1 MNIIKPC
8 SVHTQKY
15 EELVKTFIILIKKP
29 FETLYHELNRSHQSW
44 TTTSYLKQDQVE
56 RKLEDYKQN
65 LKYNE

>member
-15 EELVKTFIILIKKP
+15 EECVKTFIILIKKP

-56 RKLEDYKQN
+56 SKLKKKKEKE
-65 LKYNE
+65 KKAS